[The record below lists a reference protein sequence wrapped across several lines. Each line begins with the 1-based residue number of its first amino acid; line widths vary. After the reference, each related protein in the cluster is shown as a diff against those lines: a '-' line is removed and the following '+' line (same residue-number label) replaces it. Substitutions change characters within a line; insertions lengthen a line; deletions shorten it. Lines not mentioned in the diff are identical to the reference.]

1 MYFEKYHLYHV
12 YNQGNNKQKI
22 FFKRE
27 NYLFF
32 LKKVRAYILP
42 YADIMAYCL
51 MPNHFHF
58 LIKVNHVE
66 RINEGFAP
74 IVLNEGFARSE
85 ALVKGRTLNQS
96 IGIILRS
103 YTSAINKQENRSGT
117 LFRKETK
124 ARCLTEP
131 QGLAKAWFNSEF
143 GTFLNIDIP
152 EKDYPQQCFNYI
164 HQNPVKAGLVDNPE
178 DWEFS
183 SAVDYAGKRSGTLVN
198 KAVAFD
204 EGLIYR

>member
-58 LIKVNHVE
+58 LMKVNHVE
-66 RINEGFAP
+66 RIIEGFAP
-74 IVLNEGFARSE
+74 SV
-85 ALVKGRTLNQS
+85 LNQS

-164 HQNPVKAGLVDNPE
+164 HQNPVKAGLADNPE

-204 EGLIYR
+204 EGLIYW